1 MMALGLSLLAGLFLQ
16 SAAPAAEVPPPAPA
30 GVMLTYEQRYPRQ
43 PGARSQIGIWAD
55 GRGNARSIIA
65 AGHGGIELL
74 TRDNV
79 GYVVIPDDPP
89 RVGLEEQ
96 MVALMVGR
104 RGDALSRERVE
115 RMARQRLEIAEG
127 GTAQVLGVEGR
138 VYQLTLVEGE
148 RRTRPFEVIISADP
162 RLAPVGRE
170 MLRHLDLLRA
180 PIVAIAGT
188 EPQPYA
194 AARAL
199 FATGTALRI
208 GPLRLKEVEMR
219 ELTPDMVA
227 VPGRV
232 LGRAEFEAEL
242 RQSILREDEAELQ
255 DVPPEDEAPDGRDP
269 R

>member
-1 MMALGLSLLAGLFLQ
+1 MMAPGLPLLAGLFLQ
-16 SAAPAAEVPPPAPA
+16 GAAPAAEAPPAPA
-30 GVMLTYEQRYPRQ
+30 GVMLTYEQRFPRQ
-43 PGARSQIGIWAD
+43 PGARSQILIWAD
-55 GRGNARSIIA
+55 GRGNAHNIVA
-65 AGHGGIELL
+65 AGHGGIMLM

-79 GYVVIPDDPP
+79 GYVVMDGNPP
-89 RVGLEEQ
+89 SLGLEEQ

-104 RGDALSRERVE
+104 RGDLLSRERIA
-115 RMARQRLEIAEG
+115 RMAGQRLEIAEG
-127 GTAQVLGVEGR
+127 GTARVLGVEGR

-148 RRTRPFEVIISADP
+148 RRTRPFEIIISADP

-170 MLRHLDLLRA
+170 MLRHIDLLRA
-180 PIVAIAGT
+180 PIVAIAGA

-208 GPLRLKEVEMR
+208 GPLRLTEMEMR
-219 ELTPDMVA
+219 GLPADMVPL
-227 VPGRV
+227 PGRV

-242 RQSILREDEAELQ
+242 RESLLRDEDEALQ
-255 DVPPEDEAPDGRDP
+255 DVPPEDRDGSDP